1 MVREIKMENVG
12 GIDFSDEMQRLIT
25 EDTGQR
31 RKGVDESIREKGEE
45 AGRYRGEAPGPDE
58 LEMFQ
63 AEDLG
68 PDSSVDMHE
77 MLARQMNLEYVDLN
91 DYPEPNFKLLS
102 TVPANLA
109 KQYRVFPLEFD
120 PEMNQLTVAM
130 ADPSDVT
137 TADDLS
143 LALGCDVHTVV
154 AKESEVMDRI
164 NRHYGLGEETI
175 STLLDEFEDEEE
187 QDVLVSTAGRSI
199 DLSAMDN
206 VINAPPVVR
215 LADLILMKAIQD
227 RASDIHIEPFENML
241 RIRYR
246 VDGVLREM
254 ESPPKHMQLGLISR
268 LKVSANLD
276 IAETRRPQDGRIN
289 LSLPNNREVELRV
302 TTAPTVHGESIVMR
316 VLDKSMMQIGIH
328 QIGMAQDVLED
339 FLREI
344 RKPNG
349 IVLVTGPTG
358 CGKTT
363 TLYAALNEIKNVE
376 DKIIT
381 TEDPVEYQVDGI
393 VQVNINDNVG
403 LTYARCLRSI
413 LRQDPDKI
421 LVGEI
426 RDLDT
431 AQISVQAA
439 LTGHL
444 VFSTLH
450 TNSAAG
456 TVTRLI
462 DMGVEPFLITSTLQ
476 AVIGQRLVRT
486 ICPNCRRP
494 HEPTEEEL
502 LEFGVQREDIEDIT
516 FYEGAGCDDC
526 AFTGYKGRMGIFEL
540 LLVTDEIADL
550 ILERA
555 TTDEIQAVAQ
565 KQGMATLRQ
574 DGWIKICTGLTSFSE
589 VANHTPSDILPGEV
603 LSNSP
608 QSKLEEGDSDNS
620 QLPGLD

>member
-1 MVREIKMENVG
+1 MVKEFKLSSVDVNFSKEME
-12 GIDFSDEMQRLIT
+12 SLIT
-25 EDTGQR
+25 EDTGKRSR
-31 RKGVDESIREKGEE
+31 RIDETVQEKGES
-45 AGRYRGEAPGPDE
+45 AQRFRGGAPARSADA
-58 LEMFQ
+58 FQ
-63 AEDLG
+63 AEDVG
-68 PDSSVDMHE
+68 PDASVDMHE
-77 MLARQMNLEYVDLN
+77 VLARQMNLEYVELN

-102 TVPANLA
+102 MIPANLA
-109 KQYRVFPLEFD
+109 KQYRAFPLQHD
-120 PEMNQLTVAM
+120 PEEGRLVVAIC
-130 ADPSDVT
+130 DPSDVT

-143 LALGCDVHTVV
+143 LALGVDVHTVV

-175 STLLDEFEDEEE
+175 SSLLKEFESEGD
-187 QDVLVSTAGRSI
+187 QDVLVSTAGRAI
-199 DLSAMDN
+199 DLSDMAT

-215 LADLILMKAIQD
+215 LADLVLMKAIQD
-227 RASDIHIEPFENML
+227 RASDIHIEPFENLL

-289 LSLPNNREVELRV
+289 LHLPHNREVELRV
-302 TTAPTVHGESIVMR
+302 TTSPTVHGECIVMR

-328 QIGMAQDVLED
+328 QIGMAQDVLEG
-339 FLREI
+339 FLYEI

-363 TLYAALNEIKNVE
+363 TLYAALNEVKSPE

-393 VQVNINDNVG
+393 VQININDNVG
-403 LTYARCLRSI
+403 LTYGRCLRSI

-426 RDLDT
+426 RDLET
-431 AQISVQAA
+431 AQISIQAA

-456 TVTRLI
+456 TITRLI

-476 AVIGQRLVRT
+476 GVIGQRLVRT

-494 HEPTEEEL
+494 HTPTAEEL
-502 LEFGVQREDIEDIT
+502 LEFGVSAEDVADIP
-516 FYEGAGCDDC
+516 FFEGAGCDEC
-526 AFTGYKGRMGIFEL
+526 SFTGYKGRMGIFEL
-540 LLVTDEIADL
+540 LKVTEQISEL

-555 TTDEIQAVAQ
+555 TTDEIQALAQ

-574 DGWIKICTGLTSFSE
+574 DGWIKVCTGLTTFHE
-589 VANHTPSDILPGEV
+589 VASHTPSDILPGEV
-603 LSNSP
+603 LAAKGSG
-608 QSKLEEGDSDNS
+608 QDTEGSGS
-620 QLPGLD
+620 SALPGLG